1 MNCGPTYGQPV
12 VVESW
17 ESSFVKSELQNDE
30 LQSTN
35 PDCHWLADHY
45 VAFFFWLL
53 DWWNHKLENHWMSV
67 AEGEIS
73 QSEIGPERPADFY
86 YPKGV
91 SPIKK
96 MMSRFIVHKRIPI
109 HKRGIPI
116 HKRIPYMVHKRLTGM
131 DGFHGDTF
139 SSGFGDF
146 STAKRGKRLMTGS
159 GFYGGDTFSQGF
171 GDFSTAKRSGTYD
184 FHGDTF
190 SDGFGDFMT
199 V

>member
-1 MNCGPTYGQPV
+1 MKVHHQ
-12 VVESW
+12 S
-17 ESSFVKSELQNDE
+17 SELLWTVCMTFFLGLVISAHLTEAATDIIE
-30 LQSTN
+30 
-35 PDCHWLADHY
+35 PGAA
-45 VAFFFWLL
+45 VAR
-53 DWWNHKLENHWMSV
+53 EG
-67 AEGEIS
+67 GEIS
-73 QSEIGPERPADFY
+73 ENEIGGLAQPSRPEEFY
-86 YPKGV
+86 YAKGV

-116 HKRIPYMVHKRLTGM
+116 HKRIPYMVHKRMDGFGSM